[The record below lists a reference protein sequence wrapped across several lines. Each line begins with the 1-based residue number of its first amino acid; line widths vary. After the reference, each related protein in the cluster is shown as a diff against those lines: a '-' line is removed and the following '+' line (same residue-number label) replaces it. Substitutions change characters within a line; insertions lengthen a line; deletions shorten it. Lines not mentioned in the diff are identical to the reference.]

1 MKPIKLMTGLVAT
14 LSVLSTNAEAKIK
27 PKKDPAIHAQINGQ
41 TIDLLN
47 RQGPAH
53 NTRGYLLGQTYS
65 QNKVEVVIKPT
76 MNLID
81 GAEYN
86 RRFPLPATPYTQA
99 AASKIFDGTSVIA
112 LRAIAG
118 DQCVDPTPGVKR
130 YVLETYISG
139 LDETIE
145 LIQKGTSVFGEENLI
160 SADLGK
166 GNFSSTDALF
176 LSGELMECGSRRL
189 GKGYT
194 IDLAITKTG
203 KDNSQY
209 FFVKILGTYRNA
221 IHTRDPGL
229 TAALHKGMDLVNA
242 PKSIKST
249 IYNDMVRDEVQT
261 TARRTYKSQRS
272 YFPRSEARKFKCDLE
287 YSKRCDLVFD
297 MPRGGR
303 VGDIEEYMRS
313 SASRRPI
320 RFPCVRYQT
329 SHFLYCDARPDGRPR
344 TTCPL
349 RHGPRFQISMA
360 TARGQ
365 GRPRSDMVPD
375 FFGTRMARPGV
386 RRRTLVRWTNAPAD
400 GPGRARASAANA

>member
-1 MKPIKLMTGLVAT
+1 MAT
-14 LSVLSTNAEAKIK
+14 LSLLSTDAEAKIK

-41 TIDLLN
+41 TIDLLSS
-47 RQGPAH
+47 QGAAH
-53 NTRGYLLGQTYS
+53 NTRAYLLGQTYGH
-65 QNKVEVVIKPT
+65 NKVEVVIKPT

-86 RRFPLPATPYTQA
+86 RRFALPATPYTQA
-99 AASKIFDGTSVIA
+99 AASKIFNGTSIIP
-112 LRAIAG
+112 LRAIPG
-118 DQCVDPTPGVKR
+118 DQCADPTPGVKR
-130 YVLETYISG
+130 YVLETYIEG

-176 LSGELMECGSRRL
+176 LTGELLECGSRRL
-189 GKGYT
+189 GKGYI

-221 IHTRDPGL
+221 IHTRDPGI
-229 TAALHKGMDLVNA
+229 TAAMHKGIELLLSEAALDLVNA
-242 PKSIKST
+242 PKSVKGG
-249 IYNDMVRDEVQT
+249 IYNNMVLDEVQT
-261 TARRTYKSQRS
+261 TARRTYKSQKS

-287 YSKRCDLVFD
+287 YTKRCDLVFD

-313 SASRRPI
+313 AASQAGGQRVKVGCNLKRKEVI
-320 RFPCVRYQT
+320 CKINGDLSQVSTRLFRKE
-329 SHFLYCDARPDGRPR
+329 LY
-344 TTCPL
+344 
-349 RHGPRFQISMA
+349 
-360 TARGQ
+360 
-365 GRPRSDMVPD
+365 
-375 FFGTRMARPGV
+375 GV
-386 RRRTLVRWTNAPAD
+386 
-400 GPGRARASAANA
+400 